1 MTPQRPAYIVGGRRI
16 PFVKSMTKYMG
27 VSTQQLMTESL
38 EALTKAYNLEG
49 KVVGDV
55 ALGAVMLSASNW
67 NLARECVLGSSLH
80 PYTPAYNVQRA
91 CGTSLETTWQL
102 CMKIAHH
109 QCDDAIAGGVDSNS
123 DIPIEMSDK
132 IRDILLRANAAKSTI
147 ERLKI
152 YSRFRIPHMK
162 PKIAAV
168 VEPRTGLSMGQ
179 HCELMVKE
187 WKISR
192 EEQDQIAYASHS
204 NGSRAYKEGF
214 YNDLV
219 IPFRG
224 LTADGTLRADTS
236 MEKLAK
242 LKPVFDPEK
251 GTLTAGNSSPL
262 TDGSSA
268 VLLASED
275 SLKKNNWR
283 PLARF
288 VDAQAAAVDFVKGD
302 GLLMGPTVAVS
313 KLLQRNN
320 LTLQDFDFY
329 EIHEAFAGQVLCNLK
344 AWASDDYCKKY
355 LGRNKAMGSIDLTK
369 MNTVGGSTA
378 MGHPF
383 AATGT
388 RIVATLAKLIAGKQ
402 KSRGLISICTAGG
415 MGVAA
420 ILESV

>member
-1 MTPQRPAYIVGGRRI
+1 MTPHRPAYVVGGRRI

-27 VSTQQLMTESL
+27 VTTQELMTESL
-38 EALTKAYNLEG
+38 EALTKAYRLEG

-67 NLARECVLGSSLH
+67 NLARECVLGTSLH

-109 QCDDAIAGGVDSNS
+109 QCDEAIAGGVDTNS
-123 DIPIEMSDK
+123 DIPVEVSDQM
-132 IRDILLRANAAKSTI
+132 RDILLKANAAKSI
-147 ERLKI
+147 VERLKI
-152 YSRFRIPHMK
+152 YSRFRFQHMK
-162 PKIAAV
+162 PKIAEV
-168 VEPRTGLSMGQ
+168 VEPRSGLSMGE

-187 WKISR
+187 WKITR
-192 EEQDQIAYASHS
+192 EDQDQLAYASHM

-219 IPFRG
+219 VPFKG
-224 LTADGTLRADTS
+224 LVSDGTLRGDTS
-236 MEKLAK
+236 LEKLTK
-242 LKPVFDPEK
+242 LKPVFDKEN
-251 GTLTAGNSSPL
+251 GSLTAGNSSPL

-268 VLLASED
+268 VLLASEE
-275 SLKKNNWR
+275 SMKKNSWQ

-302 GLLMGPTVAVS
+302 GLLMGPTIAVS

-320 LTLQDFDFY
+320 LSLQDFDFY

-344 AWASDDYCKKY
+344 AWESDEYCKKY
-355 LGRNKAMGSIDLTK
+355 LGRNKALGPIDRSKINL
-369 MNTVGGSTA
+369 VGGSVA

-388 RIVATLAKLIAGKQ
+388 RIVATLAKLLATKQ
-402 KSRGLISICTAGG
+402 KARGLISICTAGG